1 MPAAKTLTVASYN
14 IHGGIGTD
22 RFYDPS
28 RIVSVMKDL
37 NADVYCLQEVDS
49 RHHPGTGV
57 SRQLDYFAKELEMVT
72 IPGPTILND
81 LGHFGNAILT
91 RLPVSG
97 IRKADVTVEGRE
109 PRGVLDIDVNVNGIP
124 VRILDVHFGLT
135 SAERHFQV
143 KKILTMID
151 ITLPSPLVIMG
162 DFNEWKS
169 FGFGSIR
176 RINRV
181 LGKCASPVTFPSWLP
196 MLSLDRVWIY
206 PKKLKTRIEAF
217 KSPVSRLASDHLPL
231 KATIQF

>member
-1 MPAAKTLTVASYN
+1 
-14 IHGGIGTD
+14 
-22 RFYDPS
+22 
-28 RIVSVMKDL
+28 
-37 NADVYCLQEVDS
+37 
-49 RHHPGTGV
+49 
-57 SRQLDYFAKELEMVT
+57 
-72 IPGPTILND
+72 
-81 LGHFGNAILT
+81 
-91 RLPVSG
+91 
-97 IRKADVTVEGRE
+97 
-109 PRGVLDIDVNVNGIP
+109 
-124 VRILDVHFGLT
+124 
-135 SAERHFQV
+135 
-143 KKILTMID
+143 MID